1 MDRRTFLA
9 QLGAV
14 GLLPFLP
21 VGKGAATPVATGTRR
36 PLGLNLAGLSY
47 WASERP
53 FSNLAYGAS
62 RWRTQ
67 VKGAPFTWDAD
78 LPPMTQDQYPKIV
91 PANAVLESFLVW
103 NRREHLPDEL
113 FVMYDGKGKLDYLGG
128 ARLEA
133 RRPGIDRVRNIHND
147 AAFTAQLVATDKSDP
162 LRNLRVYEG
171 ADKPASPFREVF
183 LDRLSGMTT
192 LRFMDWMDTNES
204 TQRHW
209 DERPKRGIFGQV
221 DKLGVPVEDM
231 VELCNLRQVRPWF
244 NMPHLADDGY
254 IRGFAELVRDTLD
267 PSLSV
272 YVEYSNEVWN
282 LMFPQ
287 ARYAS
292 EEGLK
297 LGLSPHAYEAQL
309 RYYARRTTE
318 ILSIWEDV
326 FGAER
331 ERVIGVYAAHS
342 ANEWTSTTIL
352 SVEGV
357 KAHADVLAIAPY
369 FGAGLGALERARE
382 VGAWSLDTLFG
393 ALSEEVAG
401 ENKRL
406 ILAQA
411 VIAQQFG
418 VELVAYEGGQHLAGF
433 GGAENDERLTA
444 LFIAANRDPRM
455 GALYAAHLES
465 WWNAGGGVYALFSSM
480 SEPSKWGSWGLLEY
494 EGGSHVKWEA
504 ARSFLR

>member
-1 MDRRTFLA
+1 MDRRTFLT
-9 QLGAV
+9 QLGVA

-21 VGKGAATPVATGTRR
+21 ASKAAATPAAAGTR

-62 RWRTQ
+62 RWRVQ
-67 VKGAPFTWDAD
+67 VKGAPFTWDAE
-78 LPPMTQDQYPKIV
+78 LPPMTEKRYPKVI

-113 FVMYDGKGKLDYLGG
+113 FVLYDGKGKLEYLGG

-133 RRPGIDRVRNIHND
+133 RRPGIDRVRNIHNE
-147 AAFTAQLVATDKSDP
+147 AAFTAQLVATDENDP
-162 LRNLRVYEG
+162 LRDLRVQEG
-171 ADKPASPFREVF
+171 EGKPASTFRDVF
-183 LDRLSGMTT
+183 LDRLTGMTA
-192 LRFMDWMDTNES
+192 LRFMDWMNTNKS
-204 TQRHW
+204 KQRDW
-209 DERPKRGIFGQV
+209 RERPMREVFGHV
-221 DKLGVPVEDM
+221 DELGVPVEDM
-231 VELCNLRQVRPWF
+231 VELCNLQQARPWF

-254 IRGFAELVRDTLD
+254 IRGFAELVRDKLD
-267 PSLSV
+267 PNLSV
-272 YVEYSNEVWN
+272 YVEYSNELWN
-282 LMFPQ
+282 SMFPQ
-287 ARYAS
+287 AAYAA
-292 EEGLK
+292 EQGLK

-309 RYYARRTTE
+309 RFYARRTTQ

-326 FGAER
+326 FGAAR
-331 ERVIGVYAAHS
+331 DRVIGVYAAHS

-352 SVEGV
+352 SFEGV
-357 KAHADVLAIAPY
+357 KDHADVLAIAPY
-369 FGAGLGALERARE
+369 FGAGLGAPERARE
-382 VGAWSLDTLFG
+382 VGAWSLDTLFD
-393 ALSEEVAG
+393 ALTQEVAG

-406 ILAQA
+406 IHAQA
-411 VIAQQFG
+411 GIARQFG

-433 GGAENDERLTA
+433 GGAEEDERLTA

-455 GALYAAHLES
+455 GVLYAAHLEN

-504 ARSFLR
+504 ARSLLR